1 MVHFVG
7 AGSGAPDLITVRGA
21 RLLGEA
27 DVVIY
32 AGSLVNPALL
42 DATKPGCEIHDS
54 AKMTLEEVI
63 AVIRQAEAEG
73 KTTVRLH
80 TGDSSIYGAVR
91 EQFDALEKL
100 GIESPVTL
108 EDWENYWHL
117 VKTTDLNGNGT
128 NDEIPFS
135 SYDMTGL
142 RNFCTAFG
150 CLDDFYTDPDDGG
163 KVHYGPI
170 DPKYKE
176 AVTWMHDMYEKGY
189 IDPEIITMD
198 YASFV
203 PKLAQNTVASFYG
216 PLGGMLAAQNA
227 TMPASFPGFHV
238 EATVPPKGTAQI
250 HSYIDQE
257 PRAIAAATI
266 TASCKNVD
274 RVIALLDYM
283 YSDEGTLLINMGIE
297 GTHYTMQDGKP
308 IFTDYV
314 MKNPDGLSPK
324 NAIGTFTFAQSSG
337 PFILSQD
344 EVTQLDDDSV
354 NRAKQDCIIPFLE
367 ESKKYVI
374 PGSTSFS
381 SEDDAVRRAVM
392 ADVDTYVDE
401 MIIKFVSGREP
412 LSNWDTYVEKVNG
425 MGIAE
430 VIDIYQKTL
439 NG

>member
-1 MVHFVG
+1 
-7 AGSGAPDLITVRGA
+7 
-21 RLLGEA
+21 
-27 DVVIY
+27 
-32 AGSLVNPALL
+32 
-42 DATKPGCEIHDS
+42 
-54 AKMTLEEVI
+54 
-63 AVIRQAEAEG
+63 
-73 KTTVRLH
+73 
-80 TGDSSIYGAVR
+80 
-91 EQFDALEKL
+91 
-100 GIESPVTL
+100 
-108 EDWENYWHL
+108 
-117 VKTTDLNGNGT
+117 
-128 NDEIPFS
+128 
-135 SYDMTGL
+135 
-142 RNFCTAFG
+142 
-150 CLDDFYTDPDDGG
+150 
-163 KVHYGPI
+163 
-170 DPKYKE
+170 
-176 AVTWMHDMYEKGY
+176 
-189 IDPEIITMD
+189 MD

-274 RVIALLDYM
+274 RVVALLDYM
-283 YSDEGTLLINMGIE
+283 YSAEGTLLINMGIE
-297 GTHYTMQDGKP
+297 GTHYTMQNGKP

-344 EVTQLDDDSV
+344 EVTQLDDDAV

>member
-1 MVHFVG
+1 M
-7 AGSGAPDLITVRGA
+7 
-21 RLLGEA
+21 
-27 DVVIY
+27 
-32 AGSLVNPALL
+32 
-42 DATKPGCEIHDS
+42 
-54 AKMTLEEVI
+54 
-63 AVIRQAEAEG
+63 
-73 KTTVRLH
+73 
-80 TGDSSIYGAVR
+80 
-91 EQFDALEKL
+91 
-100 GIESPVTL
+100 TL

-170 DPKYKE
+170 DPKYKK

-274 RVIALLDYM
+274 RVVALLDYM
-283 YSDEGTLLINMGIE
+283 YSAEGTLLINMGIE

>member
-1 MVHFVG
+1 
-7 AGSGAPDLITVRGA
+7 
-21 RLLGEA
+21 
-27 DVVIY
+27 
-32 AGSLVNPALL
+32 
-42 DATKPGCEIHDS
+42 
-54 AKMTLEEVI
+54 
-63 AVIRQAEAEG
+63 
-73 KTTVRLH
+73 
-80 TGDSSIYGAVR
+80 
-91 EQFDALEKL
+91 
-100 GIESPVTL
+100 
-108 EDWENYWHL
+108 
-117 VKTTDLNGNGT
+117 
-128 NDEIPFS
+128 
-135 SYDMTGL
+135 
-142 RNFCTAFG
+142 
-150 CLDDFYTDPDDGG
+150 
-163 KVHYGPI
+163 
-170 DPKYKE
+170 
-176 AVTWMHDMYEKGY
+176 MHDMYEKGY

-203 PKLAQNTVASFYG
+203 PKLAQNTIGSFYG

-266 TASCKNVD
+266 TAGCKNVD

-283 YSDEGTLLINMGIE
+283 YSDEGTRLINMGIE

-314 MKNPDGLSPK
+314 MNNPDGLSPK

-344 EVTQLDDDSV
+344 EVTQLDDDAV

-401 MIIKFVSGREP
+401 MIIRFVSGREP

>member
-1 MVHFVG
+1 
-7 AGSGAPDLITVRGA
+7 
-21 RLLGEA
+21 
-27 DVVIY
+27 
-32 AGSLVNPALL
+32 
-42 DATKPGCEIHDS
+42 
-54 AKMTLEEVI
+54 
-63 AVIRQAEAEG
+63 
-73 KTTVRLH
+73 
-80 TGDSSIYGAVR
+80 
-91 EQFDALEKL
+91 
-100 GIESPVTL
+100 
-108 EDWENYWHL
+108 
-117 VKTTDLNGNGT
+117 
-128 NDEIPFS
+128 
-135 SYDMTGL
+135 
-142 RNFCTAFG
+142 
-150 CLDDFYTDPDDGG
+150 
-163 KVHYGPI
+163 
-170 DPKYKE
+170 
-176 AVTWMHDMYEKGY
+176 
-189 IDPEIITMD
+189 
-198 YASFV
+198 
-203 PKLAQNTVASFYG
+203 
-216 PLGGMLAAQNA
+216 
-227 TMPASFPGFHV
+227 MPASFPGFHV
-238 EATVPPKGTAQI
+238 EATVPPKGDAQI

-274 RVIALLDYM
+274 RVVALLDYM
-283 YSDEGTLLINMGIE
+283 YSDEGTRLINMGIE

-344 EVTQLDDDSV
+344 EVTQLDDESV

-430 VIDIYQKTL
+430 VVDIYQKTL